1 LRDSLEGVVVEG
13 EKVIDLPDDKR
24 TELRAELDKLNKELE
39 SVQGENPLIQVCV
52 DVNAI
57 SEIVSNWTGI
67 PVGRMVSD
75 EIQTIL
81 NLKQKMEERVVGQS
95 HGLEQIA
102 QAIRT
107 SRAKLTDPRRPIG
120 VFMLAGPS
128 GVGKTE
134 TALCLADLLYGGEQN
149 MTVIN
154 MSEYKEEHKVSLLM
168 GSPPGYVGFGEGGVL
183 TEGVRRK
190 PYSVVLLDELEKAH
204 EGVQEIFYQVFD
216 KGILRDGEGR
226 DIDFKNTVIIMTS
239 NAGTDLIAKLCAD
252 PETAPDPEDLA
263 AELHE
268 DLLKTFKPAF
278 LGRINIIPYYPL
290 SEDVMRNIIGL
301 KLGSVVKRIRQNYR
315 AKLEYTPEV
324 VESILSRCT
333 EVESGARNVD
343 HILNGT
349 LLPEMS
355 SEFLSRMAEGASVTS
370 VKIDVDENGKFSY
383 EIS

>member
-1 LRDSLEGVVVEG
+1 
-13 EKVIDLPDDKR
+13 
-24 TELRAELDKLNKELE
+24 LRAELDQLNGELE
-39 SVQGENPLIQVCV
+39 KTQGENPLIQVCV

-168 GSPPGYVGFGEGGVL
+168 GSPPGYVGFGVGGVL

-190 PYSVVLLDELEKAH
+190 PYSVVLLDEL
-204 EGVQEIFYQVFD
+204 
-216 KGILRDGEGR
+216 
-226 DIDFKNTVIIMTS
+226 
-239 NAGTDLIAKLCAD
+239 D
-252 PETAPDPEDLA
+252 PEPAGDGAWKSDGSG
-263 AELHE
+263 HSR
-268 DLLKTFKPAF
+268 KPGCTLSPNVASRPGQVEGGP
-278 LGRINIIPYYPL
+278 GRRWASPML
-290 SEDVMRNIIGL
+290 SF
-301 KLGSVVKRIRQNYR
+301 RQPNS
-315 AKLEYTPEV
+315 PF
-324 VESILSRCT
+324 
-333 EVESGARNVD
+333 G
-343 HILNGT
+343 
-349 LLPEMS
+349 
-355 SEFLSRMAEGASVTS
+355 
-370 VKIDVDENGKFSY
+370 
-383 EIS
+383 

>member
-1 LRDSLEGVVVEG
+1 
-13 EKVIDLPDDKR
+13 
-24 TELRAELDKLNKELE
+24 
-39 SVQGENPLIQVCV
+39 
-52 DVNAI
+52 
-57 SEIVSNWTGI
+57 
-67 PVGRMVSD
+67 
-75 EIQTIL
+75 
-81 NLKQKMEERVVGQS
+81 
-95 HGLEQIA
+95 
-102 QAIRT
+102 
-107 SRAKLTDPRRPIG
+107 
-120 VFMLAGPS
+120 
-128 GVGKTE
+128 
-134 TALCLADLLYGGEQN
+134 
-149 MTVIN
+149 
-154 MSEYKEEHKVSLLM
+154 
-168 GSPPGYVGFGEGGVL
+168 
-183 TEGVRRK
+183 
-190 PYSVVLLDELEKAH
+190 
-204 EGVQEIFYQVFD
+204 VQEIFYQVFD

-239 NAGTDLIAKLCAD
+239 NAGTDLIAKLCSD

-290 SEDVMRNIIGL
+290 SEEVMRNIIGL

-355 SEFLSRMAEGASVTS
+355 SEFLSRMAEGSSVTS